1 MELLGSDEYKYI
13 DYPTST
19 DYIDF
24 YNDTDN
30 DTAPPCQL
38 YVKQSVEIM
47 MQTSVHSLICAFG
60 LLGNVLVVVTYLFYK
75 QAKTMTDVYLLNVA
89 FADLLFV
96 LALPLII
103 YNERNAWS
111 MGHIA
116 CKMAG
121 GAYSI
126 NLYSSML
133 LLACISC
140 DRYIAIVQARR
151 FFGIQSQLQKGSHL
165 VCLAVWVLAMM
176 LTIPTVIY
184 SKLTE
189 NILPGEDSTECQME
203 IEHAETARLM
213 KVLVPS
219 LQVSIGF
226 FLPLLVMLIS
236 YSSIVWTLL
245 RAQNAQRQKALTVVL
260 TVVVV
265 FILCHLPYNVTLL
278 FHTVGLFKVRGCEKE
293 QLKIT
298 TLNITRTLAYLH
310 CCLNPFLYAF
320 IGVKFR
326 SHLWK
331 ILEDLWCLGK
341 KYISSGQS
349 STQMSDLYVSGHR
362 SAEGSNN
369 DRRTSSFNM

>member
-1 MELLGSDEYKYI
+1 MTFNDE
-13 DYPTST
+13 DY
-19 DYIDF
+19 D
-24 YNDTDN
+24 YNDIIYNYTDN

-38 YVKQSVEIM
+38 YVKKSMEIII
-47 MQTSVHSLICAFG
+47 QTYIHSFICVFG
-60 LLGNVLVVVTYLFYK
+60 LLGNVLVIVTYAYYK

-103 YNERNAWS
+103 HNERNAWS
-111 MGHIA
+111 MGHLV

-151 FFGIQSQLQKGSHL
+151 FFGIRSRLQTYSRL
-165 VCLAVWVLAMM
+165 ICLAVWALAVT
-176 LTIPTVIY
+176 LTIPSVYY

-189 NILPGEDSTECQME
+189 NNLPGDTSTECQMQ
-203 IEHAETARLM
+203 IDDTKTAVLM

-226 FLPLLVMLIS
+226 LLPLVVMLIS
-236 YSSIVWTLL
+236 YSSTAWTLL

-265 FILCHLPYNVTLL
+265 FILCHLPYNVALL
-278 FHTVGLFKVRGCEKE
+278 FHTVGLFKVRGCEEE
-293 QLKIT
+293 QVKIT
-298 TLNITRTLAYLH
+298 TLSITRSLAYLH

-326 SHLWK
+326 SHLRK
-331 ILEDLWCLGK
+331 ILEDMWCLGK
-341 KYISSGQS
+341 KYIYSGQS
-349 STQMSDLYVSGHR
+349 STQISDLYILGRR

-369 DRRTSSFNM
+369 DNGSSFNM